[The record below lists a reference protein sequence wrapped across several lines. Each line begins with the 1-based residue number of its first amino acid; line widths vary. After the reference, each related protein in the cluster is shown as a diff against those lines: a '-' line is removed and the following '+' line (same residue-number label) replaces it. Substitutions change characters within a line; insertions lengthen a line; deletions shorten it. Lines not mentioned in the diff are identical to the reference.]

1 MAKSTAP
8 KTSDVC
14 AVCGVR
20 YKSKL
25 VACPKCGSGRTMKA
39 ERFMGRKPLVRGK
52 IPKLPKR

>member
-8 KTSDVC
+8 KKSDVC

-20 YKSKL
+20 YKSIL
-25 VACPKCGSGRTMKA
+25 DTCPKCGSGRTIKA
-39 ERFMGRKPLVRGK
+39 ERYMGRKPLIKGK